1 MAAAPAGPDTRP
13 PSFPQRRNLH
23 RKNVQEIKQITTKC
37 TLSDGCLQVT
47 VSGSD
52 HPRIGL
58 DGASSTDTF
67 EFVFLQNTQASD
79 LSLGRKPS
87 DFIEEDLPPLAN
99 SKWPKRYWVTPVK
112 APCSWPNNSEAIKSR
127 CIAAQFT
134 LTNAR
139 EDRR

>member
-1 MAAAPAGPDTRP
+1 MQSPRLAAALAGSDTRP

-23 RKNVQEIKQITTKC
+23 RKNVQAIKQITSKRTF
-37 TLSDGCLQVT
+37 SDGSLEVT

-87 DFIEEDLPPLAN
+87 DFIEEDRASLGQL
-99 SKWPKRYWVTPVK
+99 K
-112 APCSWPNNSEAIKSR
+112 APYA
-127 CIAAQFT
+127 
-134 LTNAR
+134 
-139 EDRR
+139 